1 MPRFLLATIKEL
13 RPHQWSKNALVL
25 VPILLAPGVPQPHI
39 ILLGF
44 LAGLAFSLCAS
55 AGYVI
60 NDLLD
65 IQADR
70 AHPTKK
76 NRPFVSGA
84 LPLSFGPVLTIAL
97 LAIAFGIG
105 WLFLPL
111 GFLFMLG
118 LYFVGTVLYST
129 VLKRTLLVDVLVLA
143 GLYAHRVLSG
153 GVATGIPVS
162 AWLIGFSI
170 FVFTSLAFA
179 KRYVELRALTGD
191 EQVKNRGY
199 VRADLPMVG
208 SMGAASAFLSAL
220 VFVLYVESAAVRAGY
235 LMPDLLWLALP
246 VLLYWLGRIWL
257 LAGRGQLLDDP
268 VRFALKD
275 RVSLLCG
282 AAIAGLVALARF
294 PPAWLVHLA
303 ARNAL

>member
-1 MPRFLLATIKEL
+1 MQRFIRATIKEM

-25 VPILLAPGVPQPHI
+25 VPILLAPGVPRPSVVG
-39 ILLGF
+39 LGF
-44 LAGLAFSLCAS
+44 LAALAFSLCAS

-84 LPLSFGPVLTIAL
+84 LPLAFGPVLAATLLLVAFSIAWSL
-97 LAIAFGIG
+97 LSFAFV
-105 WLFLPL
+105 L
-111 GFLFMLG
+111 MLG

-143 GLYAHRVLSG
+143 GLYAHRVLAG

-179 KRYVELRALTGD
+179 KRYVELRALTGED
-191 EQVKNRGY
+191 AVKNRGY

-235 LMPDLLWLALP
+235 TMPDLLWLALP

-294 PPAWLVHLA
+294 PPAWLLHLA
-303 ARNAL
+303 SRAAL